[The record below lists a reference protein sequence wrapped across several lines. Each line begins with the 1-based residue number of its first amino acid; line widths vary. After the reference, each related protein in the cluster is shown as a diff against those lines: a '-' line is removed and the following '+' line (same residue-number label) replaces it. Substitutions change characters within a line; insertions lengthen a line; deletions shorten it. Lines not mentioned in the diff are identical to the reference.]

1 MELQWQSFKRFHQIM
16 RVPRIVDVGA
26 WQQGRKFKFRW
37 ETAEFVDCN
46 YCQSAAMYRR
56 RSNLAGCRINRCV
69 TFRDILSKAGILF
82 SNETLILILPKIKIR
97 VQYVLDS
104 LDTIPKNTEAELPG
118 VQRTK
123 SKSAK
128 ISQGHRV
135 IVYTLREF
143 QYLSAP

>member
-1 MELQWQSFKRFHQIM
+1 MALGGSHAK
-16 RVPRIVDVGA
+16 D
-26 WQQGRKFKFRW
+26 
-37 ETAEFVDCN
+37 N
-46 YCQSAAMYRR
+46 
-56 RSNLAGCRINRCV
+56 
-69 TFRDILSKAGILF
+69 
-82 SNETLILILPKIKIR
+82 KIKIR